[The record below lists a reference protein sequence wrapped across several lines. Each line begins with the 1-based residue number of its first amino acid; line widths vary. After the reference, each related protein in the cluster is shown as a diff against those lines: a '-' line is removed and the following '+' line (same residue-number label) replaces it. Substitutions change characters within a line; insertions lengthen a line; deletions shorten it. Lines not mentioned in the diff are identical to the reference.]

1 MILNLTQHP
10 ATAEQIA
17 DGVRDLPAKARAE
30 LCLLLTVDTLP
41 SRQEIAERCEAI
53 AVLIHHTGAD
63 EPPASVMIGGAP
75 WMMGPLVRALQA
87 AGVVQCLAAFS
98 RRESFERV
106 DPATGAVTK
115 TAVFRHAGFVVC

>member
-17 DGVRDLPAKARAE
+17 DGVRDLPAEARAE
-30 LCLLLTVDTLP
+30 LCRLLTVNTLP
-41 SRQEIAERCEAI
+41 SQPQIADRCEAI
-53 AVLIHHTGAD
+53 AGLIHHTDAN
-63 EPPASVMIGGAP
+63 EPPAAVMIGGAP

-98 RRESFERV
+98 RRESVEST
-106 DPATGAVTK
+106 DPTGAVKK
-115 TAVFRHAGFVVC
+115 TTVFKHAGFVAC